1 MSMNINR
8 VGEVGPNT
16 VGAEQLKVGAVDLS
30 GDRVTGTLDLEGIRI
45 TGQLPNSKL
54 GPLSVAVDNLQA
66 NAVSLAKADKY
77 LRLSKY
83 ISDETPVQVPGTDG
97 EKVVKE
103 FSFTK
108 VAGKFNPVEMVFFG
122 TVRTN
127 DAGYTAT
134 LKVYL
139 DDEAIPRISFPTT
152 EAVQDA
158 MASEEVD
165 ISDITAGRHIC
176 KIALISGNP
185 AGIAYNNFVDIRF
198 VMG

>member
-1 MSMNINR
+1 MAININR

-16 VGAEQLKVGAVDLS
+16 VGAEQLKDGAVDL
-30 GDRVTGTLDLEGIRI
+30 GGGKVTGALNLNESRI

-54 GPLSVAVDNLQA
+54 GAAAVALDNLQD
-66 NAVSLAKADKY
+66 NAVALAKADKY

-83 ISDETPVQVPGTDG
+83 ISDESPVQVEGIAED
-97 EKVVKE
+97 VVKE

-127 DAGYTAT
+127 DVAYTAT

-139 DDEAIPRISFPTT
+139 DEEETPRISFPTQ

-158 MASEEVD
+158 MASVEVD
-165 ISDITAGRHIC
+165 ISDIAEGRHMC
-176 KIALISGNP
+176 KIALVSDDV